1 MTKTIPSDQPPSSEK
16 YVVLALECCS
26 QCRVW
31 LTANRTQIRSRHQS
45 RYQALL
51 FSWLLRTRK
60 FIWERKETWIRLLI
74 KNLVYFICLFL
85 LLKQSNRITQSTLF
99 FVVFEINEAI
109 ALHCFLFLFML
120 EQSLTSWATLM
131 KSTWEKV
138 LNLYLK
144 NELNVRRKRSHK
156 V

>member
-1 MTKTIPSDQPPSSEK
+1 MTKTIPSDQPPSSEEH
-16 YVVLALECCS
+16 VVLALECCS

-31 LTANRTQIRSRHQS
+31 LTANRTQIRSWHQP

-51 FSWLLRTRK
+51 FSWLLKTRK
-60 FIWERKETWIRLLI
+60 FIWERKGAWIRLLI
-74 KNLVYFICLFL
+74 KNLLYFICLFL

-99 FVVFEINEAI
+99 FVVFAINEAI
-109 ALHCFLFLFML
+109 ALHYFLFLFML
-120 EQSLTSWATLM
+120 QQSLTSWEILM
-131 KSTWEKV
+131 KWTRDNV

-144 NELNVRRKRSHK
+144 TELNVRRNRSHQ